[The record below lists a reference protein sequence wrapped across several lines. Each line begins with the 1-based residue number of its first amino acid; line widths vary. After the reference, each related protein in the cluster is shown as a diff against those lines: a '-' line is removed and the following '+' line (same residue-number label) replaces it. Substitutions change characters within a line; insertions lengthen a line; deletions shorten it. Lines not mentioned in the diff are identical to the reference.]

1 MAKKST
7 VILCIIN
14 IFGLIF
20 TITTMVLTNKISDET
35 KEDPLE
41 EYDKKIKNF
50 LDEDDDE
57 TDKTKDSILEVS
69 VLVSDELSKL
79 SKYCQCGEKI
89 LENICTEEQISSGCN
104 DIFENNK
111 STFLRYLE
119 VNCDSIGIKIV
130 NKGGFSKAF
139 GLNYGAVYRMA
150 TGIYIV
156 LIVLAIFLRL
166 ITLVVL
172 FRANFII
179 LSTQN

>member
-1 MAKKST
+1 MNDPTRVFFCIST
-7 VILCIIN
+7 ILGIS
-14 IFGLIF
+14 F
-20 TITTMVLTNKISDET
+20 TITTLVLASKISDET
-35 KEDPLE
+35 KDDPLE

-156 LIVLAIFLRL
+156 LIVLAGIFRK
-166 ITLVVL
+166 
-172 FRANFII
+172 
-179 LSTQN
+179 